1 MPLINSL
8 IKIGVASSILLTPM
22 FYIYAAE
29 TTAAPPLLATA
40 SARKKIATRYSC
52 EYKIIYANKEKQ
64 NTFENLQLA
73 KKSLPFVYTKTI
85 DFVSQSEDH
94 PISLPSGNIKT
105 KVTFNLKMDGKADNI
120 KISPSTDS
128 AQLDQRIINAF
139 LIAQFSTQ
147 QKLWWGGRFIFSEE
161 IQLESTGHCKEYP
174 IYEKYA
180 EGTQT

>member
-1 MPLINSL
+1 MPSINSL
-8 IKIGVASSILLTPM
+8 IKIWVAAAMSIGPM
-22 FYIYAAE
+22 FYVHAAE
-29 TTAAPPLLATA
+29 TTAAPQLTA
-40 SARKKIATRYSC
+40 FAGKKIATRYRC

-73 KKSLPFVYTKTI
+73 KKSLPFVYIKTVN
-85 DFVSQSEDH
+85 FVSQSENH
-94 PISLPSGNIKT
+94 PITLPSENIKT
-105 KVTFNLKMDGKADNI
+105 QVTFNLKMDGKADNI

-147 QKLWWGGRFIFSEE
+147 QKFWWGNRLAFSEE

-174 IYEKYA
+174 IY
-180 EGTQT
+180 